1 MKNIYFILTVCLV
14 VVFAGF
20 SCQTNQKEQK
30 EQKYIQK
37 NPTDSPK
44 ISANSSKA
52 KKTMFDSLKAFQT
65 LKIGKFEVDIKIP
78 THIPASEIKGNI
90 LILQGWAFPKDDW
103 CKKSTLCQ
111 KALAAGYRLIM
122 PEMGKS
128 VYSSKYYKE
137 TLKEW
142 RVFPKRGWLTDTVF
156 KELQE
161 KYGIMLAKNLSTEK
175 NYIIGLSTGGRGVA
189 LVALDKPE
197 LFTACAALSG
207 DYDQAQMPTDRVMA
221 GFYGSF
227 ATQAKRWQNEDNVLA
242 RIAEWKTPIYIGH
255 GKKDVIVPPE
265 QSKLFYDAIKKNHPN
280 LNIKLNM
287 PTNNAH
293 DYKYWDSEVDNMLK
307 FFEM

>member
-1 MKNIYFILTVCLV
+1 MKISYFILLMCFFV
-14 VVFAGF
+14 GF
-20 SCQTNQKEQK
+20 SCQNQQEEKKYTTKIAENNATKEIIK
-30 EQKYIQK
+30 EK
-37 NPTDSPK
+37 P
-44 ISANSSKA
+44 

-65 LKIGKFEVDIKIP
+65 LKIGKFEIDIKIP
-78 THIPASEIKGNI
+78 TNIPASEIKGNI

-103 CKKSTLCQ
+103 CKKSQLCE

-128 VYSSKYYKE
+128 VYSRKYYKE

-161 KYGIMLAKNLSTEK
+161 KYGIMLAGQK

-189 LVALDKPE
+189 LIALDKPE
-197 LFTACAALSG
+197 IFTACGALSG
-207 DYDQAQMPTDRVMA
+207 DYDQTQMPTDRVMA
-221 GFYGSF
+221 GFYGNF
-227 ATQAKRWQNEDNVLA
+227 ATQAKRWQTDDNVLS
-242 RIAEWKTPIYIGH
+242 RITEWKTPIYIGH
-255 GKKDVIVPPE
+255 GKKDAIVPPA
-265 QSKLFYDAIKKNHPN
+265 QSKLLYDAIKKNHPN

-287 PTNNAH
+287 PQNNAH

-307 FFEM
+307 FFKEIE

>member
-1 MKNIYFILTVCLV
+1 MKKNSYFILLFGVLMN
-14 VVFAGF
+14 F
-20 SCQTNQKEQK
+20 SCQNKQEEK
-30 EQKYIQK
+30 KYIQEI
-37 NPTDSPK
+37 PK
-44 ISANSSKA
+44 ISTTSSDEKV
-52 KKTMFDSLKAFQT
+52 KKIMFDSLKAFQT
-65 LKIGKFEVDIKIP
+65 LKIGKFEIDIKVP
-78 THIPASEIKGNI
+78 THIPANEIKGSI

-103 CKKSTLCQ
+103 CKKSKLCE

-161 KYGIMLAKNLSTEK
+161 KYGIMLAKDISKEK

-189 LVALDKPE
+189 LITLDKPE
-197 LFTACAALSG
+197 IFTACAALSG
-207 DYDQAQMPTDRVMA
+207 DYDQALMPTDRVMA

-227 ATQAKRWQNEDNVLA
+227 VTQTKRWQNEDNVLA
-242 RIAEWKTPIYIGH
+242 RITEWKTPIYIGH
-255 GKKDVIVPPE
+255 GKKDVIVPPA
-265 QSKLFYDAIKKNHPN
+265 QSKLLYDAIKKNHPN

-293 DYKYWDSEVDNMLK
+293 DYKYWDSEVDNMLA
-307 FFEM
+307 FFEK